1 MFFYFIRK
9 NSCLLL
15 FECKKHLKTEKE
27 SELIVNA
34 EIDHKTSHKDCWKV
48 LYMISPRQ
56 NCNNI
61 SAVEK
66 AIMITIFEND
76 MLVNF

>member
-27 SELIVNA
+27 SELIVDA
-34 EIDHKTSHKDCWKV
+34 KIDHKTSHKV
-48 LYMISPRQ
+48 
-56 NCNNI
+56 
-61 SAVEK
+61 
-66 AIMITIFEND
+66 T
-76 MLVNF
+76 